1 MSCVAYLTFDR
12 LRING
17 FSINHAGG
25 ANLESCSLGEM
36 RMSLFGG
43 RFIKF
48 ENTEPTWLDIA
59 SSGYVM
65 IAAGI
70 VTFLLIASYL
80 LLCF

>member
-1 MSCVAYLTFDR
+1 MPGVRISNLVAWG
-12 LRING
+12 IG
-17 FSINHAGG
+17 
-25 ANLESCSLGEM
+25 
-36 RMSLFGG
+36 RMSHMFRG